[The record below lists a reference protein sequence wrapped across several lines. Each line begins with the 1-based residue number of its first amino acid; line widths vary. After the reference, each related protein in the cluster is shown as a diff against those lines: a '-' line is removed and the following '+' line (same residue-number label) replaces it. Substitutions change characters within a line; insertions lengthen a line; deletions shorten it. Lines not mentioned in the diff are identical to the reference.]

1 MNRPRSARGSPLLL
15 SLLVVLA
22 GCSGAT
28 GFDGTPT
35 RSVTPVPVPTDA
47 TPASRATVPG
57 LSPRGVENAS
67 LLATAHSRALEG
79 RSYTERTVTTVRA
92 GNAIDGNVMRG
103 SLGRR
108 TLVVRRGPAAFG
120 LSYAVEGGPRL
131 GARSF
136 ETVAAEVWS
145 DGRTT
150 VQSVT
155 DGDGSTRRAR
165 LPNVIYDD
173 FVDPDA
179 RPYARTLERASLRR
193 VDRRVVDGTARY
205 VFAADDVLALPVFGL
220 AGTIPTGNASLRAV
234 IGSDGAVYRV
244 AVTYP
249 AQYRGQSATV
259 EHVFEYVDV
268 GTTTVPRP
276 SWYDE
281 AIENGTPTP
290 GYRAEG

>member
-1 MNRPRSARGSPLLL
+1 MNDPRSDPGLALLL
-15 SLLVVLA
+15 SLLAVLA

-67 LLATAHSRALEG
+67 LLAAAHARAFEDVPF
-79 RSYTERTVTTVRA
+79 TERTVTTVR
-92 GNAIDGNVMRG
+92 DGEEV
-103 SLGRR
+103 LGRQA
-108 TLVVRRGPAAFG
+108 LVVRRGPEAFA
-120 LSYAVEGGPRL
+120 LSYALEEGPRSD
-131 GARSF
+131 ARSF
-136 ETVAAEVWS
+136 QVVAAEVWS
-145 DGRTT
+145 DRRTT

-165 LPNVIYDD
+165 LSNVLYDD

-193 VDRRVVDGTARY
+193 VGRRVVDGTARY

-234 IGSDGAVYRV
+234 VGADGAVYRV

-249 AQYRGQSATV
+249 AQYRGRSATV
-259 EHVFEYVDV
+259 EHVFEYADV

-290 GYRAEG
+290 GYRGEG